1 LQKDRLRKKRENKK
15 PRTPSQTGKTKQM
28 TKNHHQQQIP
38 NNLKGDGEIK
48 PENISNQEKNSSG

>member
-1 LQKDRLRKKRENKK
+1 MEKKSKQQKPRPNPNRKK
-15 PRTPSQTGKTKQM
+15 TTKQ
-28 TKNHHQQQIP
+28 KIP